1 MFPGKKN
8 SNFITYLCA
17 LGANKIVENFVNPF
31 QQGEDEAMFEEY
43 RKQLK
48 TIFNNLASLDS
59 QLVLITVHNIVTH
72 TLSQWENMEMKD
84 IEVAITL
91 LYILGEAMPVSQY
104 IGSFWYLH
112 IGDSFAYWETLVA
125 GYLEILVTGKIWY
138 PDLGISVMNIW

>member
-1 MFPGKKN
+1 MF
-8 SNFITYLCA
+8 
-17 LGANKIVENFVNPF
+17 ENQVNPF

-91 LYILGEAMPVSQY
+91 LYILGEAMPVGHNILGVFGIS
-104 IGSFWYLH
+104 ILGTVLH
-112 IGDSFAYWETLVA
+112 IGKFW
-125 GYLEILVTGKIWY
+125 
-138 PDLGISVMNIW
+138 